1 VNNRNQ
7 LAAFYDY
14 SPDGSGVPGRSG
26 KGAGGCS
33 FNLAVLDPM
42 AILNLLSMPEPVPE
56 EPELAASRGA
66 AHSACGPTD
75 NPAQVRKTPRWP
87 QKLCQSQP
95 FVAVFLQECMGQLAS
110 FRPT

>member
-42 AILNLLSMPEPVPE
+42 AILNLLPEPEPVPE
-56 EPELAASRGA
+56 EPELAASWGA

-75 NPAQVRKTPRWP
+75 DPAQVRKTPSWLRS
-87 QKLCQSQP
+87 C
-95 FVAVFLQECMGQLAS
+95 ANAS
-110 FRPT
+110 PL